1 MFDRETLKNLGD
13 SQVTTTS
20 IFDLQC
26 EPITNS
32 KDSDQILL
40 LPAGTSLCCFRSVM
54 YMYSVYKILLLLY
67 LCHIHIAYI
76 HVYMLRK
83 LHHFEVL
90 LN

>member
-32 KDSDQILL
+32 KDSDQTFLL
-40 LPAGTSLCCFRSVM
+40 RTGTSLCCFPSAM
-54 YMYSVYKILLLLY
+54 HMYSVYKILLLLH
-67 LCHIHIAYI
+67 LCYI
-76 HVYMLRK
+76 HCDTHCIHTCV
-83 LHHFEVL
+83 HTC
-90 LN
+90 